1 MLRHRLLEHPERT
14 LPELRRK
21 LTGHN
26 SILLKEAELNPGRI
40 ITAVV
45 LEGRTQADV
54 ARSYGV
60 SKGWVS
66 KLVHRYRLEGD
77 AAFEPHSR
85 RPHTSPGRIGDT
97 TIELIVRLRHELTEM
112 GADAGAEIIAWHL
125 TEHHRLVVSTAT
137 IWRTLKREGLITPEP
152 KKRPKSTYLRFEAD
166 LPNETWQSDFTHW
179 ALADGTDIE
188 ILSWLDDY
196 SRYALSCTAHHPVT
210 VTAVLTTFRANT
222 AIYGPPAST
231 LTDNGLVFT
240 ARFRKGRNA
249 FETELRTLNIE
260 QKNGHPN
267 HPQTQGKVERFQ
279 QTMKKALARRPAPET
294 IDELQQQLENF
305 RSYYNTR
312 RPHRSLKG
320 TTPAAAYAAR
330 PKATPAGSSTRQ
342 HNRIRRDQIDSNGK
356 LTLRHNGKLHH
367 IGIGRTHA
375 RTPILMLIQDLD
387 IHIINA
393 RTGELIREL
402 TLDPT
407 KDYQP

>member
-1 MLRHRLLEHPERT
+1 LV
-14 LPELRRK
+14 
-21 LTGHN
+21 
-26 SILLKEAELNPGRI
+26 

-45 LEGRTQADV
+45 LEGRSQADV

-66 KLVHRYRLEGD
+66 KLIHRYLLEGD

-85 RPHTSPGRIGDT
+85 RPHHTPNQTPTSTVEI
-97 TIELIVRLRHELTEM
+97 ILRLRRDLTAKGM
-112 GADAGAEIIAWHL
+112 DAGPHTIAWHL
-125 TEHHRLVVSTAT
+125 QQQHLTVSTAT
-137 IWRTLKREGLITPEP
+137 IWRTLNRAGLITPEP
-152 KKRPKSTYLRFEAD
+152 KKRPKNSYIRFQSEQ
-166 LPNETWQSDFTHW
+166 PNETWQSDFTHW

-188 ILSWLDDY
+188 ILTWLDDH

-210 VTAVLTTFRANT
+210 VTAVLATFRT
-222 AIYGPPAST
+222 AIREHGTPAST

-240 ARFRKGRNA
+240 ARYRKGRNA
-249 FETELRTLNIE
+249 FETELRNLDIT

-279 QTMKKALARRPAPET
+279 QTMKKALTRNPPPTT
-294 IDELQQQLENF
+294 ISELQQQLDTF
-305 RSYYNTR
+305 RHYYNTQ
-312 RPHRSLKG
+312 RPHRSLPG
-320 TTPAAAYAAR
+320 TPAAAYQAR
-330 PKATPAGSSTRQ
+330 PKATPSGSNLTQ
-342 HNRIRRDQIDSNGK
+342 HNRIRHDHVDNNGK

-375 RTPILMLIQDLD
+375 RTPVLMLIQDLD

-393 RTGELIREL
+393 TTGELIREL

-407 KDYQP
+407 KDYQPQNQGNR